1 MKARMS
7 VVDWSGNYEEN
18 CIQLGKHLGKD
29 KIRRKLFDAI
39 YGRESRPRSKKQ
51 LMAAVGLRPSQGQ
64 QAQNQLEYL
73 AKFGLI
79 VSDDNNGLVKDR
91 SFYVYSKEPHVRAH
105 RKTIVKYADRP
116 ALAKS
121 VPTKRNLAGMAV
133 TVKTVTQSTLRR
145 KRRLDVLYST
155 ANPDQK
161 SPLRVDAEM
170 RQVQEAVRGSRLRDN
185 IALHYRPA
193 ANLKSI
199 MDGLNDLA
207 PGIVHFSG
215 HGYNGGIAVDHGKVK
230 RPSGKVVTFDLLAK
244 AVAAVDSPPQV
255 IVLNSCHSAGAK
267 KAFLPPA
274 KAVIAMGDSISD
286 LAATAF
292 AAQFYAAVAAGQS
305 LKSAFD
311 QGVVAVEAVSINEA
325 KTPQLIL
332 ANGVKATKVVL
343 A

>member
-1 MKARMS
+1 MTAKTS

-18 CIQLGKHLGKD
+18 CIQLGKHLGKN
-29 KIRRKLFDAI
+29 KIRRGLFDII
-39 YGRESRPRSKKQ
+39 YGRGSKPRSKKQ
-51 LMAAVGLRPSQGQ
+51 LMAAVGLSIRQSQ
-64 QAQNQLEYL
+64 QAQNQLDYL
-73 AKFGLI
+73 GRYGLI
-79 VSDDNNGLVKDR
+79 VRDDNKGFVEDGSR
-91 SFYVYSKEPHVRAH
+91 YVYSKEPNVRAH
-105 RKTIVKYADRP
+105 RKDIVKYADKP

-121 VPTKRNLAGMAV
+121 VSTKRNPV
-133 TVKTVTQSTLRR
+133 TRVVSVRTVARSALRHR
-145 KRRLDVLYST
+145 KQLHVLYST
-155 ANPDQK
+155 ASPDANR
-161 SPLRVDAEM
+161 PLRVDAEM

-185 IALHYRPA
+185 IVLNYRPA

-199 MDGLNDLA
+199 LDGLNDLA

-215 HGYNGGIAVDHGKVK
+215 HGNSSGIAVDHAKVK

-244 AVAAVDSPPQV
+244 AVAAVDAPPQV
-255 IVLNSCHSAGAK
+255 IVLNSCHSIGAK
-267 KAFLPPA
+267 SAFIPPA
-274 KAVIAMGDSISD
+274 QAIIAMGNSISD

-311 QGVVAVEAVSINEA
+311 QGVIAIEAVSLNEA

-332 ANGVKATKVVL
+332 ADGVNAKKFVL